1 MWGVLGLLYVAALVA
16 LLLTVA
22 VGAPWVSL
30 VIIASAAGLLS
41 FAWLT
46 R

>member
-1 MWGVLGLLYVAALVA
+1 MWGVLGLLYVAALAA

-22 VGAPWVSL
+22 GTPWVSL